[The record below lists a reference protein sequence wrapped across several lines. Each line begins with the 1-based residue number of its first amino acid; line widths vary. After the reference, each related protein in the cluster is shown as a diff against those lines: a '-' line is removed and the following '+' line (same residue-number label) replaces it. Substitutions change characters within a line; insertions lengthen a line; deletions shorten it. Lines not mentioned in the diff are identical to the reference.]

1 MKTILALILLLTV
14 QCHAVDLTFGW
25 DAPPEN
31 FQVESYNIYEVV
43 FGEDPVKL
51 GNTKTPE
58 FTIKGVV
65 VGEHFY
71 YVTLVNLWGESVAYA
86 EGKTPPVYPG
96 DIPPGKLKFKVINL
110 RASVDM
116 DKWYTVA
123 SIPVEEKAGPFTAS
137 PLVIEIL
144 LYETKP

>member
-1 MKTILALILLLTV
+1 MKTILLLLLFVTA
-14 QCHAVDLTFGW
+14 QCRAVDLTFEW

-71 YVTLVNLWGESVAYA
+71 YVTLVNLWGESFPYA
-86 EGKTPPVYPG
+86 AGKTPPVFPP
-96 DIPPGKLKFKVINL
+96 DMPPGKLKFKAINL
-110 RASVDM
+110 QASTDLK
-116 DKWYTVA
+116 KWDTFV
-123 SIPVEEKAGPFTAS
+123 SIPVEEKDRAFYRIAFS
-137 PLVIEIL
+137 D
-144 LYETKP
+144 